1 MFKYFDYLDDLKD
14 FSEDQKVLALK
25 IKFKLTFEE
34 SNHIFEVWKK
44 EQVNTNEIKS
54 ISKVGKYHLQRISR
68 ILQTAR
74 LSFFNRHTQQV
85 DQRPKDTQRD

>member
-1 MFKYFDYLDDLKD
+1 MFKYFGYLDDLKD

-25 IKFKLTFEE
+25 IKFKLTFDE
-34 SNHIFEVWKK
+34 SNYIFGLWKK
-44 EQVNTNEIKS
+44 EQSAKHEIKS
-54 ISKVGKYHLQRISR
+54 ISQVGKYHLQRISR

-74 LSFFNRHTQQV
+74 LPFLNRHTQQV